1 MDANPSDPPK
11 PSLPGPKPFGR
22 FVVFSVALPL
32 AVCGVTVLVASLRSA
47 GPLHPL
53 AYVGWSLASA
63 FLYFVF
69 WAQNTIEAA
78 VVLAI
83 YGGVLAGLRGSVP
96 ENWVDPAGAAC
107 LAAWLTTRIHRRWG
121 NSTP

>member
-11 PSLPGPKPFGR
+11 PSSPGPKPFGR

-32 AVCGVTVLVASLRSA
+32 AVCGVTVVVASLRTA

-53 AYVGWSLASA
+53 AFVGWSLASA

-78 VVLAI
+78 VVLAM
-83 YGGVLAGLRGSVP
+83 YGCVLTGLRGSLP
-96 ENWVDPAGAAC
+96 EDWIDPAGAAC
-107 LAAWLTTRIHRRWG
+107 LAAWLTTRIHRRLG
-121 NSTP
+121 KGIP